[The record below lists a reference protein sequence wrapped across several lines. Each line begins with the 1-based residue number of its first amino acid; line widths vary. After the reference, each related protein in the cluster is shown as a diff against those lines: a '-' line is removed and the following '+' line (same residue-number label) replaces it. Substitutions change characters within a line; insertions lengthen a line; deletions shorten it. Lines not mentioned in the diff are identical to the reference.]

1 MCAVLLICFAGSIKY
16 IWYVGLLELVQKKA
30 KMRPTF
36 VYIKLYEGT
45 WFQDKIRGIFNIY

>member
-1 MCAVLLICFAGSIKY
+1 MCAVVLICFARRIKY
-16 IWYVGLLELVQKKA
+16 IWYVGLLELVQKRA